1 MAIKRP
7 DIYEHNNPLNSIVD
21 SDFVRGGTRT
31 AVNNLNELY
40 QIGSGIN
47 DKLDQLKA
55 YATRVYVSGENK
67 FYLLTNLANRT
78 NVSGWTPES
87 YITTGDTGIFYP
99 RSNPSGFITGVNLS
113 SYATIANLNAV
124 SGALQTQINNI
135 SGGGGITGDYYPNS
149 NPSGFITGVDLSNY
163 ATNSNLSSTGANL
176 NNKINS
182 LSGYVE
188 EENILVFTAE
198 LPSGEETAFLT
209 YPFSLGSLPSSITC
223 SFQNTIDNVI
233 YNYTL
238 GQITQ
243 SGFRANFSDILSNSG
258 YLLKVKV
265 KK

>member
-7 DIYEHNNPLNSIVD
+7 DIYEHNNPLNAIVD

-99 RSNPSGFITGVNLS
+99 RSNPSGFITGVDLS
-113 SYATIANLNAV
+113 S
-124 SGALQTQINNI
+124 
-135 SGGGGITGDYYPNS
+135 
-149 NPSGFITGVDLSNY
+149 Y
-163 ATNSNLSSTGANL
+163 ATNSNLFLTGQNL
-176 NNKINS
+176 DNKINI
-182 LSGYVE
+182 LSGNFDE
-188 EENILVFTAE
+188 NNILGYTFE
-198 LPSGEETAFLT
+198 LDSGIENLFVP
-209 YPFSLGSLPSSITC
+209 YPNTLNERPSSVTC
-223 SFQNTIDNVI
+223 SLQNFVDNVI
-233 YNYTL
+233 YHYMI
-238 GQITQ
+238 GQTTI
-243 SGFRANFSDILSNSG
+243 SGFYINFSDILTNSG
-258 YLLKVKV
+258 YLLNIKI

>member
-99 RSNPSGFITGVNLS
+99 RSNPSGFITGVDTS
-113 SYATIANLNAV
+113 SL
-124 SGALQTQINNI
+124 
-135 SGGGGITGDYYPNS
+135 YPRS
-149 NPSGFITGVDLSNY
+149 NPSGFITGVN
-163 ATNSNLSSTGANL
+163 
-176 NNKINS
+176 
-182 LSGYVE
+182 LSGYV
-188 EENILVFTAE
+188 T
-198 LPSGEETAFLT
+198 T
-209 YPFSLGSLPSSITC
+209 
-223 SFQNTIDNVI
+223 
-233 YNYTL
+233 
-238 GQITQ
+238 
-243 SGFRANFSDILSNSG
+243 G
-258 YLLKVKV
+258 YLNQVSGNLQSQIDTLSVNSIAYAIALG
-265 KK
+265 